1 MGNEP
6 VEIQRSRDDYHEY
19 APPYP
24 HSEPGMIDTHATE
37 KSGKIR
43 RRIFYGWYIV
53 AASIAANTIF
63 SAAYFQGF
71 GVLIIPI
78 ERTFGW
84 DRWVISAAMSLRQLE
99 SGIVSPAV
107 GFLLDRFSARKL
119 IFWSAVIS
127 GAGFIGLGFTTGI
140 VTFFLCFVVIS
151 LGASGVSHA
160 VTWPVI
166 ISRWFRRN
174 RGLATGLAVTGP
186 IFGSP
191 LVILNTQIEEA
202 HGWRVVLFGY
212 GALVLVGVTLLSMLV
227 RDRPEPYGLRPDGD
241 PLEEDASMEHST
253 GPLRRRTDA
262 GLTLR
267 AVFRTKEFWL
277 FTSYL
282 SGTFAVNS
290 AVQGHMI
297 PYFQQ
302 DIGLTAA
309 WAAVV
314 MSMVFIISGI
324 GRIGGGYLLDRM
336 DYRLVLAVVAAMM
349 GFALLYLQVV
359 PVKTASATLPFAL
372 MFGVSFGCLV
382 PMRGA
387 VGSIMFGTRA
397 IGKVLGILQGGPIA
411 AGVIGPFVMGMIFDL
426 NGNYSAAIWGLIII
440 SAFMMPLSLAMSS
453 PAELAKR
460 IGQQRI
466 GDKGS

>member
-1 MGNEP
+1 
-6 VEIQRSRDDYHEY
+6 
-19 APPYP
+19 
-24 HSEPGMIDTHATE
+24 MIKSHAAA
-37 KSGKIR
+37 KPNSH
-43 RRIFYGWYIV
+43 RIFYGWYLV
-53 AASIAANTIF
+53 AASVLANTIF

-71 GVLIIPI
+71 GVLILPI
-78 ERTFGW
+78 ERAFGW

-127 GAGFIGLGFTTGI
+127 GFGFIGLGFTAGI
-140 VTFFLCFVVIS
+140 ATFFLCFVIIS

-166 ISRWFRRN
+166 ISRWFHRK

-191 LVILNTQIEEA
+191 IVILNTQIEQA
-202 HGWRVVLFGY
+202 YGWRVVLFVY
-212 GALVLVGVTLLSMLV
+212 GGLILLGVTLLSMLV

-241 PLEEDASMEHST
+241 PPEERSAESETIPSFCRAD
-253 GPLRRRTDA
+253 P
-262 GLTLR
+262 GLTFR
-267 AVFRTKEFWL
+267 AVLRTKEFWL

-282 SGTFAVNS
+282 SGTFAINS

-302 DIGLTAA
+302 DIGLSAA

-314 MSMVFIISGI
+314 MSVVFIISGI
-324 GRIGGGYLLDRM
+324 GRIGGGYLLDRV
-336 DYRLVLAVVAAMM
+336 DYRLVLAIVAAMM
-349 GFALLYLQVV
+349 GFGLLYLQVLGAKSV
-359 PVKTASATLPFAL
+359 LETLPFAL

-382 PMRGA
+382 PMRGT

-397 IGKVLGILQGGPIA
+397 IGKVLGLLQGGPIA
-411 AGVIGPFVMGMIFDL
+411 AGVVGPMVMGMIFDL
-426 NGNYSAAIWGLIII
+426 HGNYSAAIWGLIVI
-440 SAFMMPLSLAMSS
+440 SAFMIPLSLAMAS
-453 PAELAKR
+453 PAALAIR
-460 IGQQRI
+460 IEQQPEE
-466 GDKGS
+466 

>member
-1 MGNEP
+1 MTTNKIP
-6 VEIQRSRDDYHEY
+6 NTRTWS
-19 APPYP
+19 P
-24 HSEPGMIDTHATE
+24 SLTDTHVTE
-37 KSGKIR
+37 KSGKKG
-43 RRIFYGWYIV
+43 RIFFGWYMV
-53 AASIAANTIF
+53 AASVVANTIF

-71 GVLIIPI
+71 GVLILPI

-107 GFLLDRFSARKL
+107 GFLLDRFSARKM

-127 GAGFIGLGFTTGI
+127 GLGFIGLGFTSGI
-140 VTFFLCFVVIS
+140 VMFFLCFVVIS
-151 LGASGVSHA
+151 LGASGISHA

-191 LVILNTQIEEA
+191 IVILNTQIEEA
-202 HGWRVVLFGY
+202 YGWRVVLFGY
-212 GALVLVGVTLLSMLV
+212 GILILVGITLLSMLV

-241 PLEEDASMEHST
+241 PPEDSITKEHHAGS
-253 GPLRRRTDA
+253 PRRIDA
-262 GLTLR
+262 GLTMH

-290 AVQGHMI
+290 AIQGHMI

-349 GFALLYLQVV
+349 GLGLLYLQVV
-359 PVKTASATLPFAL
+359 PVKTVWATLPFAV

-382 PMRGA
+382 PMRGT
-387 VGSIMFGTRA
+387 VGSIMFGTRT
-397 IGKVLGILQGGPIA
+397 IGGILGLLQGGPIA
-411 AGVIGPFVMGMIFDL
+411 AGVIGPFVMGLIFDL
-426 NGNYSAAIWGLIII
+426 NGNYSTAIWGLIVI
-440 SAFMMPLSLAMSS
+440 SALMIPMSLAMGS
-453 PAELAKR
+453 PAELAMR
-460 IGQQRI
+460 IKAADSDRR
-466 GDKGS
+466 S

>member
-1 MGNEP
+1 
-6 VEIQRSRDDYHEY
+6 
-19 APPYP
+19 
-24 HSEPGMIDTHATE
+24 MIATHAE
-37 KSGKIR
+37 KSGK
-43 RRIFYGWYIV
+43 RRIFFGWYMV

-78 ERTFGW
+78 ERAFGW

-119 IFWSAVIS
+119 IFWSAVIA
-127 GAGFIGLGFTTGI
+127 GAGFVGLGFTTGI
-140 VTFFLCFVVIS
+140 VTFFLFFVIIS

-191 LVILNTQIEEA
+191 LVIMNTQIEEA
-202 HGWRVVLFGY
+202 YGWRVVLVGY
-212 GALVLVGVTLLSMLV
+212 GAVIFVGVTLLSMLV

-241 PLEEDASMEHST
+241 PLEEGVAMEHST
-253 GPLRRRTDA
+253 ASSRRRADA

-267 AVFRTKEFWL
+267 AVLHTKEFWL
-277 FTSYL
+277 FTGYL
-282 SGTFAVNS
+282 SGCFAVNS

-302 DIGLTAA
+302 DIGFTAA
-309 WAAVV
+309 WSAVV
-314 MSMVFIISGI
+314 MSIVFLISAI

-336 DYRLVLAVVAAMM
+336 DYRLVLAAVAAMM
-349 GFALLYLQVV
+349 GLSLLYLQVAE
-359 PVKTASATLPFAL
+359 VKTVAATLPFAL
-372 MFGVSFGCLV
+372 LFGVSFGCLV

-387 VGSIMFGTRA
+387 VGSIMFGTRT
-397 IGKVLGILQGGPIA
+397 IGGVLGLLQGGSIA
-411 AGVIGPFVMGMIFDL
+411 AGVVGPLVMGIIFDL
-426 NGNYSAAIWGLIII
+426 HGNYSAAIWGLVVV
-440 SAFMMPLSLAMSS
+440 SAFMVPVSLAMAS

-460 IGQQRI
+460 IGRQRI
-466 GDKGS
+466 D

>member
-1 MGNEP
+1 MT
-6 VEIQRSRDDYHEY
+6 
-19 APPYP
+19 
-24 HSEPGMIDTHATE
+24 DTHATE
-37 KSGKIR
+37 KSGKKR
-43 RRIFYGWYIV
+43 QRIFFGWYMV

-71 GVLIIPI
+71 GVLILPI

-127 GAGFIGLGFTTGI
+127 GAGFIGLGFTNGI
-140 VTFFLCFVVIS
+140 VAFFLFFVVIS

-191 LVILNTQIEEA
+191 LVILNTQIVEA
-202 HGWRVVLFGY
+202 HGWRVLLIGY
-212 GALVLVGVTLLSMLV
+212 GILILVGVTLLSMLV

-241 PLEEDASMEHST
+241 PPEEGAATERPT
-253 GPLRRRTDA
+253 GLSPRRPDT
-262 GLTLR
+262 GLTLH
-267 AVFRTKEFWL
+267 AVLRTREFWL

-290 AVQGHMI
+290 AVQVHMI

-302 DIGLTAA
+302 DIGLSAA

-324 GRIGGGYLLDRM
+324 GRVGGGYLLDNM
-336 DYRLVLAVVAAMM
+336 DYRLVLAAVAALM
-349 GFALLYLQVV
+349 GFALLYLQMVDV
-359 PVKTASATLPFAL
+359 NTVSATLPFAL

-387 VGSIMFGTRA
+387 VGSIMFGTRT
-397 IGKVLGILQGGPIA
+397 IGGILGLLQGGPVA
-411 AGVIGPFVMGMIFDL
+411 AGVIGPFVMGIIFDV
-426 NGNYSAAIWGLIII
+426 NGNYSVAVWGLIVI
-440 SAFMMPLSLAMSS
+440 SAFMVPLSMAMAS

-460 IGQQRI
+460 IGQRRSS
-466 GDKGS
+466 DRGS

>member
-1 MGNEP
+1 MT
-6 VEIQRSRDDYHEY
+6 
-19 APPYP
+19 
-24 HSEPGMIDTHATE
+24 DTRTIE
-37 KSGKIR
+37 KSGKKR
-43 RRIFYGWYIV
+43 PPIFFGWYMV
-53 AASIAANTIF
+53 AASIVTNTIF

-127 GAGFIGLGFTTGI
+127 GIGFIGLGFISGI
-140 VTFFLCFVVIS
+140 VTFFLFFVVIS

-174 RGLATGLAVTGP
+174 RGLATGFAVTGP

-202 HGWRVVLFGY
+202 YGWRTVLFGY
-212 GALVLVGVTLLSMLV
+212 GILILVGVTLLSMLV

-241 PLEEDASMEHST
+241 PPEEGASAEHPT
-253 GPLRRRTDA
+253 GRSHRRADA
-262 GLTLR
+262 GLTLH
-267 AVFRTKEFWL
+267 AVLRTKEFWL

-290 AVQGHMI
+290 AVQAHMM

-349 GFALLYLQVV
+349 GIGLLYLQIVV
-359 PVKTASATLPFAL
+359 VKTVWATFPFAL

-387 VGSIMFGTRA
+387 VGSLMFGTRT
-397 IGKVLGILQGGPIA
+397 IGQVLGLLQGGPIA
-411 AGVIGPFVMGMIFDL
+411 AGVVGPLVMGIIFDL
-426 NGNYSAAIWGLIII
+426 NGNYSVAIWGLIVI
-440 SAFMMPLSLAMSS
+440 SVLMVPVSLAMDS
-453 PAELAKR
+453 PAALAKR
-460 IGQQRI
+460 IRSAA
-466 GDKGS
+466 DPR

>member
-1 MGNEP
+1 M
-6 VEIQRSRDDYHEY
+6 
-19 APPYP
+19 
-24 HSEPGMIDTHATE
+24 EPGLTDTHTIE
-37 KSGKIR
+37 KSGKKR
-43 RRIFYGWYIV
+43 RRIFYGWYLV
-53 AASIAANTIF
+53 AASVAANTIF

-84 DRWVISAAMSLRQLE
+84 DRWVLSAAMSLRQLE

-127 GAGFIGLGFTTGI
+127 AVGFIGLGSITDI
-140 VTFFLCFVVIS
+140 VGFFLFFVVIS
-151 LGASGVSHA
+151 LGASGVSHG

-174 RGLATGLAVTGP
+174 CGLATGLAVTGP

-191 LVILNTQIEEA
+191 IVILNAQIVETY
-202 HGWRVVLFGY
+202 GWRVLLIGY
-212 GALVLVGVTLLSMLV
+212 GILILGGVTLLSMLV

-241 PLEEDASMEHST
+241 PPEDSTERST
-253 GPLRRRTDA
+253 GSSPSRPDT

-267 AVFRTKEFWL
+267 AVLRTKEFWL

-282 SGTFAVNS
+282 AGTFTVNS
-290 AVQGHMI
+290 AFQVHMI

-314 MSMVFIISGI
+314 VSMVFIISGI
-324 GRIGGGYLLDRM
+324 GRIGGGYLLDKT

-349 GFALLYLQVV
+349 GFSLFYLQMVDV
-359 PVKTASATLPFAL
+359 RTVSGTLPFAL

-387 VGSIMFGTRA
+387 VGSTMFGTRA
-397 IGKVLGILQGGPIA
+397 IGKVLGLLQGAPVA
-411 AGVIGPFVMGMIFDL
+411 AGVIGPLVMGVIFDMK
-426 NGNYSAAIWGLIII
+426 GNYSIAIWGLIII
-440 SAFMMPLSLAMSS
+440 SALMVPLSLAMAS

-460 IGQQRI
+460 IGRRQ
-466 GDKGS
+466 

>member
-1 MGNEP
+1 MTTNKMPAHPHLEP
-6 VEIQRSRDDYHEY
+6 SLTD
-19 APPYP
+19 P
-24 HSEPGMIDTHATE
+24 HATE
-37 KSGKIR
+37 KSGKKG
-43 RRIFYGWYIV
+43 RIFFGWYMV
-53 AASIAANTIF
+53 AASVVANTIF

-71 GVLIIPI
+71 GVLILPI

-127 GAGFIGLGFTTGI
+127 GTGFIGLGFTSGI

-191 LVILNTQIEEA
+191 IVILNTQIEEA
-202 HGWRVVLFGY
+202 YGWRIVLFGY
-212 GALVLVGVTLLSMLV
+212 GILILVGITLLSMLV

-241 PLEEDASMEHST
+241 PPEDSATTEHPAGTS
-253 GPLRRRTDA
+253 RRRTDA
-262 GLTLR
+262 GLTLH

-290 AVQGHMI
+290 AVQAHMI

-324 GRIGGGYLLDRM
+324 GRIGGGYLLDRL

-349 GFALLYLQVV
+349 GVGLLYLQVV
-359 PVKTASATLPFAL
+359 PVKTVWATLPFAV
-372 MFGVSFGCLV
+372 MFGISFGCLV

-387 VGSIMFGTRA
+387 VGSIMFGTRT
-397 IGKVLGILQGGPIA
+397 IGGILGLLQGGPIA
-411 AGVIGPFVMGMIFDL
+411 AGVIGPLVMGMIFDL
-426 NGNYSAAIWGLIII
+426 NGNYSTALWGLIVI
-440 SAFMMPLSLAMSS
+440 SALMIPLSLAMGS
-453 PAELAKR
+453 PAELARR
-460 IGQQRI
+460 IGASDSASRC
-466 GDKGS
+466 

>member
-1 MGNEP
+1 
-6 VEIQRSRDDYHEY
+6 
-19 APPYP
+19 
-24 HSEPGMIDTHATE
+24 MIRTHAAE
-37 KSGKIR
+37 KTGR
-43 RRIFYGWYIV
+43 RRIFFGWYMV
-53 AASIAANTIF
+53 AASIVTNTIF

-71 GVLIIPI
+71 GVLILPI

-127 GAGFIGLGFTTGI
+127 GVGFIGLGFTTGI

-191 LVILNTQIEEA
+191 LVILNTQLEEA
-202 HGWRVVLFGY
+202 YGWRVVLFAY
-212 GALVLVGVTLLSMLV
+212 GALVLIGVTLLSMLV

-241 PLEEDASMEHST
+241 SPEESASTEHGT
-253 GPLRRRTDA
+253 GRSRRRSDA

-314 MSMVFIISGI
+314 MSMVFILSGI
-324 GRIGGGYLLDRM
+324 GRIGGGYLLDRT

-359 PVKTASATLPFAL
+359 SVKTVWATLPFAL
-372 MFGVSFGCLV
+372 TFGVSFGCLV

-387 VGSIMFGTRA
+387 VGSIMFGTRT
-397 IGKVLGILQGGPIA
+397 IGGILGLLQGGPIA
-411 AGVIGPFVMGMIFDL
+411 AGVIGPLVMGLIFDL
-426 NGNYSAAIWGLIII
+426 KGNYSAAIWGLIVI
-440 SAFMMPLSLAMSS
+440 SSLMIPLSLAMAS

-460 IGQQRI
+460 IERQQI
-466 GDKGS
+466 NDKGG

>member
-1 MGNEP
+1 
-6 VEIQRSRDDYHEY
+6 VI
-19 APPYP
+19 AI
-24 HSEPGMIDTHATE
+24 HSSE
-37 KSGKIR
+37 KSGR
-43 RRIFYGWYIV
+43 RRIFYGWYLVV
-53 AASIAANTIF
+53 ASVVTNTIF

-71 GVLIIPI
+71 GVLILPI

-84 DRWVISAAMSLRQLE
+84 DRWVVSAAMSLRQLE
-99 SGIVSPAV
+99 SGIISPAV
-107 GFLLDRFSARKL
+107 GFLLDRYSARKL

-127 GAGFIGLGFTTGI
+127 GAGFIGLGFTSGI
-140 VTFFLCFVVIS
+140 ATFFLSFVVIS

-166 ISRWFRRN
+166 VSRWFRRN

-191 LVILNTQIEEA
+191 IVILNTQIEEA
-202 HGWRVVLFGY
+202 YGWRMVVFGY
-212 GALVLVGVTLLSMLV
+212 GILILIGITLLSMLV
-227 RDRPEPYGLRPDGD
+227 RDRPELYGLRPDGD
-241 PLEEDASMEHST
+241 PAEENVAAERPTDPA
-253 GPLRRRTDA
+253 PRRTDS

-290 AVQGHMI
+290 AFQIHMI

-302 DIGLTAA
+302 DIGFTAT

-314 MSMVFIISGI
+314 MSIVFVISGI

-336 DYRLVLAVVAAMM
+336 DYRLVLAVVAGMM
-349 GFALLYLQVV
+349 GFALMYLQVV
-359 PVKTASATLPFAL
+359 PVQTVWGTLPFAL

-387 VGSIMFGTRA
+387 VGSIMFGTRT
-397 IGKVLGILQGGPIA
+397 IGGVLGLLQGGPIA
-411 AGVIGPFVMGMIFDL
+411 AGVIGPFVMGIIFDL
-426 NGNYSAAIWGLIII
+426 NGNYSVGIWGLVVI
-440 SAFMMPLSLAMSS
+440 SILMMPLSLAMAS
-453 PAELAKR
+453 PAELARR
-460 IGQQRI
+460 IGQQPL
-466 GDKGS
+466 

>member
-1 MGNEP
+1 M
-6 VEIQRSRDDYHEY
+6 
-19 APPYP
+19 
-24 HSEPGMIDTHATE
+24 EPGLTDTHTIE
-37 KSGKIR
+37 KSGKKR
-43 RRIFYGWYIV
+43 RRIFYGWYLV
-53 AASIAANTIF
+53 AASVAANTIF

-84 DRWVISAAMSLRQLE
+84 DRWVLSAAMSLRQLE

-127 GAGFIGLGFTTGI
+127 AVGFIGLGSITGI
-140 VTFFLCFVVIS
+140 VGFFLFFVVIS
-151 LGASGVSHA
+151 LGASGVSHG

-174 RGLATGLAVTGP
+174 CGLATGLAVTGP

-191 LVILNTQIEEA
+191 IVILNAQIVETY
-202 HGWRVVLFGY
+202 GWRVLLIGY
-212 GALVLVGVTLLSMLV
+212 GILILGGVTLLSMLV

-241 PLEEDASMEHST
+241 PPEDSTERST
-253 GPLRRRTDA
+253 GSSPSRPDT

-267 AVFRTKEFWL
+267 AVLRTKEFWL

-282 SGTFAVNS
+282 AGTFTVNS
-290 AVQGHMI
+290 AFQVHMI

-314 MSMVFIISGI
+314 VSMVFIISGI
-324 GRIGGGYLLDRM
+324 GRIGGGYLLDKT

-349 GFALLYLQVV
+349 GFSLFYLQMVDV
-359 PVKTASATLPFAL
+359 RTVSGTLPFAL

-387 VGSIMFGTRA
+387 VGSTMFGTRA
-397 IGKVLGILQGGPIA
+397 IGKVLGLLQGAPVA
-411 AGVIGPFVMGMIFDL
+411 AGVIGPLVMGVIFDMK
-426 NGNYSAAIWGLIII
+426 GNYSIAIWGLIII
-440 SAFMMPLSLAMSS
+440 SALMVPLSLAMAS

-460 IGQQRI
+460 IGRRQ
-466 GDKGS
+466 

>member
-1 MGNEP
+1 LT
-6 VEIQRSRDDYHEY
+6 
-19 APPYP
+19 
-24 HSEPGMIDTHATE
+24 DTHATE
-37 KSGKIR
+37 KSGTKR
-43 RRIFYGWYIV
+43 RRIFYGWYMV

-107 GFLLDRFSARKL
+107 GFLLDRVSARRL

-127 GAGFIGLGFTTGI
+127 GVGFIALGFTTGI
-140 VTFFLCFVVIS
+140 VTFFLFFVVIS

-202 HGWRVVLFGY
+202 YGWRVVLFGY
-212 GALVLVGVTLLSMLV
+212 GALILVGVTLLSMLV

-241 PLEEDASMEHST
+241 PPEESAATERSS
-253 GPLRRRTDA
+253 GPLRRRPDA
-262 GLTLR
+262 GLTLH
-267 AVFRTKEFWL
+267 AVLRTKEFWL

-302 DIGLTAA
+302 DIGLTAT

-359 PVKTASATLPFAL
+359 AVKTVSATLPFAL

-397 IGKVLGILQGGPIA
+397 IGGVLGLLQGAPIA
-411 AGVIGPFVMGMIFDL
+411 AGVIGPLVMGIIFDL
-426 NGNYSAAIWGLIII
+426 NGNYSVAIWGLIVI
-440 SAFMMPLSLAMSS
+440 SALMVPLSLAMAS
-453 PAELAKR
+453 PADLAKR
-460 IGQQRI
+460 IGQQRTS
-466 GDKGS
+466 DTSS

>member
-1 MGNEP
+1 MNMP
-6 VEIQRSRDDYHEY
+6 PHRDPRTIAAH
-19 APPYP
+19 
-24 HSEPGMIDTHATE
+24 TE
-37 KSGKIR
+37 KSGKR
-43 RRIFYGWYIV
+43 QIFFGWYMV
-53 AASIAANTIF
+53 AASVVANTIF

-71 GVLIIPI
+71 GVLILPI

-84 DRWVISAAMSLRQLE
+84 DRWVVSAAMSLRQLE

-127 GAGFIGLGFTTGI
+127 GAGFVGLGFTTDI
-140 VTFFLCFVVIS
+140 ITFFLFFVIIS

-166 ISRWFRRN
+166 ISRWFRRK
-174 RGLATGLAVTGP
+174 RGLAMGLAVTGP
-186 IFGSP
+186 LFGSP
-191 LVILNTQIEEA
+191 IVILNTHIEDA
-202 HGWRVVLFGY
+202 YGWRIVLLVY
-212 GALVLVGVTLLSMLV
+212 GAVILLGVTLLSMLV

-241 PLEEDASMEHST
+241 LPEEGTST
-253 GPLRRRTDA
+253 ERATDSSRRRTDA

-267 AVFRTKEFWL
+267 AVLRTKEFWL

-302 DIGLTAA
+302 DIGLSAA

-314 MSMVFIISGI
+314 MSIVFLISGI

-336 DYRLVLAVVAAMM
+336 DYRVVLAVVAALMSFSLM
-349 GFALLYLQVV
+349 YLQVAS
-359 PVKTASATLPFAL
+359 VKTVVATLPFAL

-397 IGKVLGILQGGPIA
+397 IGGVLGLLQGGSIA
-411 AGVIGPFVMGMIFDL
+411 AGVVGPLVMGLIFDL
-426 NGNYSAAIWGLIII
+426 HGNYSAAIWGLIVI
-440 SAFMMPLSLAMSS
+440 SVLMMPVSLAMAS
-453 PAELAKR
+453 PAQLAKR
-460 IGQQRI
+460 IEQQRI
-466 GDKGS
+466 

>member
-1 MGNEP
+1 M
-6 VEIQRSRDDYHEY
+6 IHLSLTQK
-19 APPYP
+19 
-24 HSEPGMIDTHATE
+24 SEKH
-37 KSGKIR
+37 
-43 RRIFYGWYIV
+43 RIFYGWYIV
-53 AASIAANTIF
+53 AASVLTNTIF

-71 GVLIIPI
+71 GVLILPI
-78 ERTFGW
+78 ERAFGW

-107 GFLLDRFSARKL
+107 GFLLDRVSARKL
-119 IFWSAVIS
+119 IFWSAVVS
-127 GAGFIGLGFTTGI
+127 GLGFIGLGFTVGI
-140 VTFFLCFVVIS
+140 TTFFLFFVIIS

-166 ISRWFRRN
+166 ISRWFRRK

-191 LVILNTQIEEA
+191 LVILNTHIEA
-202 HGWRVVLFGY
+202 AYGWRVVLFSY
-212 GALVLVGVTLLSMLV
+212 GASVLLGVTLLSLLV

-241 PLEEDASMEHST
+241 PPDSRSPENPSAQSL
-253 GPLRRRTDA
+253 LRPDA
-262 GLTLR
+262 GLTFR
-267 AVFRTKEFWL
+267 AVLRTKEFWL

-282 SGTFAVNS
+282 SGTFAINS

-302 DIGLTAA
+302 DIGLSAA

-324 GRIGGGYLLDRM
+324 GRIGGGYLLDRV
-336 DYRLVLAVVAAMM
+336 DYRFVLAIVAAMM
-349 GFALLYLQVV
+349 GFGLLYLQVLGAKSV
-359 PVKTASATLPFAL
+359 LETVPFAL

-382 PMRGA
+382 PMRGT

-397 IGKVLGILQGGPIA
+397 IGKVLGLLQGGPIA
-411 AGVIGPFVMGMIFDL
+411 AGVVGPMVMGMIFDL
-426 NGNYSAAIWGLIII
+426 HGNYSAAIWGLIVI
-440 SAFMMPLSLAMSS
+440 SLFMVPLSLAMAS
-453 PAELAKR
+453 PAALALR
-460 IGQQRI
+460 IEQQTNRI
-466 GDKGS
+466 GD

>member
-1 MGNEP
+1 
-6 VEIQRSRDDYHEY
+6 
-19 APPYP
+19 
-24 HSEPGMIDTHATE
+24 MIHIHTTE
-37 KSGKIR
+37 KSGR
-43 RRIFYGWYIV
+43 QRIFYGWYLVV
-53 AASIAANTIF
+53 ASVITNTIF

-71 GVLIIPI
+71 GVLILPI
-78 ERTFGW
+78 ERAFGW

-107 GFLLDRFSARKL
+107 GFLLDRYSARRL
-119 IFWSAVIS
+119 IFWSAVIA
-127 GAGFIGLGFTTGI
+127 GIGFIGLGFITGI
-140 VTFFLCFVVIS
+140 ATFFLFFVVIS

-186 IFGSP
+186 MFGSP

-202 HGWRVVLFGY
+202 YGWRVVLFGY
-212 GALVLVGVTLLSMLV
+212 AALILVGVTLLSMLV

-241 PLEEDASMEHST
+241 PPEESAATERSS
-253 GPLRRRTDA
+253 GPSRRRTDA
-262 GLTLR
+262 GLTLH

-302 DIGLTAA
+302 DLGLSAA

-324 GRIGGGYLLDRM
+324 GRIGGGYLLDRL

-349 GFALLYLQVV
+349 GIGLLYLQVV
-359 PVKTASATLPFAL
+359 AVKTVWATLPFAV

-397 IGKVLGILQGGPIA
+397 IGGVLGILQGGPIA
-411 AGVIGPFVMGMIFDL
+411 AGVIGPLVMGLIFDL
-426 NGNYSAAIWGLIII
+426 NGNYSVAIWGLIVI
-440 SAFMMPLSLAMSS
+440 SALMVPLSLAMAS
-453 PAELAKR
+453 PAALAKR
-460 IGQQRI
+460 IGQQPV
-466 GDKGS
+466 

>member
-1 MGNEP
+1 M
-6 VEIQRSRDDYHEY
+6 IK
-19 APPYP
+19 P
-24 HSEPGMIDTHATE
+24 HAAAKPNS
-37 KSGKIR
+37 
-43 RRIFYGWYIV
+43 RRIFYGWYMV
-53 AASIAANTIF
+53 AASVLANTIF

-71 GVLIIPI
+71 GVLILPI
-78 ERTFGW
+78 ERAFGW

-107 GFLLDRFSARKL
+107 GFLLDRFSARRL

-127 GAGFIGLGFTTGI
+127 GFGFIGLGFTASI
-140 VTFFLCFVVIS
+140 ATFFLCFVIIS

-166 ISRWFRRN
+166 ISRWFRRK

-191 LVILNTQIEEA
+191 IVILNTQIEQA
-202 HGWRVVLFGY
+202 YGWRVVLFVY
-212 GALVLVGVTLLSMLV
+212 GGLILLGVTLLSMLV

-241 PLEEDASMEHST
+241 PPEERSAENETVQSFCRAD
-253 GPLRRRTDA
+253 P
-262 GLTLR
+262 GLTFR
-267 AVFRTKEFWL
+267 AVLRTKEFWL

-282 SGTFAVNS
+282 SGTFAINS

-302 DIGLTAA
+302 DIGLSAA

-324 GRIGGGYLLDRM
+324 GRIGGGYLLDRV
-336 DYRLVLAVVAAMM
+336 DYRLVLAIVAAMM
-349 GFALLYLQVV
+349 GLGLLYLQVLGAKSV
-359 PVKTASATLPFAL
+359 LETLPFAL

-382 PMRGA
+382 PMRGT

-397 IGKVLGILQGGPIA
+397 IGKVLGLLQGGPIA
-411 AGVIGPFVMGMIFDL
+411 AGVVGPMVMGMIFDL
-426 NGNYSAAIWGLIII
+426 HGNYSAAIWGLIVI
-440 SAFMMPLSLAMSS
+440 SAFMIPLSLAMAS
-453 PAELAKR
+453 PAALAIR
-460 IGQQRI
+460 IEQQPEE
-466 GDKGS
+466 

>member
-1 MGNEP
+1 M
-6 VEIQRSRDDYHEY
+6 
-19 APPYP
+19 
-24 HSEPGMIDTHATE
+24 EPGLTDTHTIE
-37 KSGKIR
+37 KSGKKR
-43 RRIFYGWYIV
+43 RRIFYGWYLV
-53 AASIAANTIF
+53 AASVAANTIF

-84 DRWVISAAMSLRQLE
+84 DRWVLSAAMSLRQLE

-127 GAGFIGLGFTTGI
+127 AVGFIGLGSITGI
-140 VTFFLCFVVIS
+140 VGFFLFFVVIS
-151 LGASGVSHA
+151 LGASGVSHG

-174 RGLATGLAVTGP
+174 CGLATGLAVTGP

-191 LVILNTQIEEA
+191 IVILNAQIVETY
-202 HGWRVVLFGY
+202 GWRVLLIGY
-212 GALVLVGVTLLSMLV
+212 GILILGGVTLLSMLV

-241 PLEEDASMEHST
+241 PPEEGTSTERST
-253 GPLRRRTDA
+253 GSSPSRPDT

-267 AVFRTKEFWL
+267 AVLRTKEFWL

-282 SGTFAVNS
+282 AGTFTVNS
-290 AVQGHMI
+290 AFQVHMI

-314 MSMVFIISGI
+314 VSMVFIISGI
-324 GRIGGGYLLDRM
+324 GRIGGGYLLDKT

-349 GFALLYLQVV
+349 GFSLFYLQMVDV
-359 PVKTASATLPFAL
+359 RTVSGTLPFAL

-387 VGSIMFGTRA
+387 VGSTMFGTRA
-397 IGKVLGILQGGPIA
+397 IGKVLGLLQGAPVA
-411 AGVIGPFVMGMIFDL
+411 AGVIGPLVMGVIFDMK
-426 NGNYSAAIWGLIII
+426 GNYSIAIWGLIII
-440 SAFMMPLSLAMSS
+440 SALMVPLSLAMAS

-460 IGQQRI
+460 IGRRQ
-466 GDKGS
+466 

>member
-1 MGNEP
+1 MIHLPDVGKSE
-6 VEIQRSRDDYHEY
+6 QRRL
-19 APPYP
+19 
-24 HSEPGMIDTHATE
+24 
-37 KSGKIR
+37 
-43 RRIFYGWYIV
+43 FFGWYMV
-53 AASIAANTIF
+53 AASVLTNTIF

-71 GVLIIPI
+71 GVLILPI
-78 ERTFGW
+78 ERAFGW
-84 DRWVISAAMSLRQLE
+84 DRWVISAAMSVRQLE

-127 GAGFIGLGFTTGI
+127 GVGFIGLGFTAGI
-140 VTFFLCFVVIS
+140 ATFFLCFVIIS

-166 ISRWFRRN
+166 ISRWFRRK

-191 LVILNTQIEEA
+191 LVILNTHIEA
-202 HGWRVVLFGY
+202 AYGWRVVLFAY
-212 GALVLVGVTLLSMLV
+212 GALVLLGVTLLSMLV

-241 PLEEDASMEHST
+241 PPEDGSAENENTQS
-253 GPLRRRTDA
+253 LRHADA
-262 GLTLR
+262 GLTFR
-267 AVFRTKEFWL
+267 AVLRTREFWL

-282 SGTFAVNS
+282 SGTFAINS

-302 DIGLTAA
+302 DIGLSAA

-314 MSMVFIISGI
+314 MSMVFVISGI
-324 GRIGGGYLLDRM
+324 GRIGGGYLLDRT

-349 GFALLYLQVV
+349 GLALLYLQVV
-359 PVKTASATLPFAL
+359 GAKSVLATVPFAA
-372 MFGVSFGCLV
+372 MFGISFGCLV
-382 PMRGA
+382 PMRGT

-397 IGKVLGILQGGPIA
+397 IGKVLGLLQGGPIA
-411 AGVIGPFVMGMIFDL
+411 AGVVGPMVMGMIFDL
-426 NGNYSAAIWGLIII
+426 HGNYSAAIWGLIVV
-440 SAFMMPLSLAMSS
+440 SAAMVPLSLAMAS
-453 PAELAKR
+453 PAELTKR
-460 IGQQRI
+460 IEQQRI
-466 GDKGS
+466 S

>member
-1 MGNEP
+1 LT
-6 VEIQRSRDDYHEY
+6 
-19 APPYP
+19 
-24 HSEPGMIDTHATE
+24 DTHATE
-37 KSGKIR
+37 KSGTKR
-43 RRIFYGWYIV
+43 RRIFYGWYLV
-53 AASIAANTIF
+53 AASVVANTIF

-99 SGIVSPAV
+99 SGILSPAV
-107 GFLLDRFSARKL
+107 GFLLDRLSARKL

-127 GAGFIGLGFTTGI
+127 AVGFIGLGFTNGI
-140 VTFFLCFVVIS
+140 VAFFLFFAVIS
-151 LGASGVSHA
+151 VGASGVSHG

-174 RGLATGLAVTGP
+174 RGLAIGLAVTGP

-191 LVILNTQIEEA
+191 IVILNSQIEAA
-202 HGWRVVLFGY
+202 HGWRVVLLGY
-212 GALVLVGVTLLSMLV
+212 AIVILVVVTLLSMLV

-241 PLEEDASMEHST
+241 PPDEDAATERFA
-253 GPLRRRTDA
+253 GPSPRRPDS
-262 GLTLR
+262 GLTLH

-290 AVQGHMI
+290 AFQVHMV

-302 DIGLTAA
+302 DIGLTATQ
-309 WAAVV
+309 AAVV
-314 MSMVFIISGI
+314 LSMVFIISGV
-324 GRIGGGYLLDRM
+324 GRVGGGYLMDKI
-336 DYRLVLAVVAAMM
+336 DYRAVLAVVAAMM
-349 GFALLYLQVV
+349 GFSLLYLQMVDV
-359 PVKTASATLPFAL
+359 NTVSGTLPFAL

-382 PMRGA
+382 PMRGT

-397 IGKVLGILQGGPIA
+397 IGGVLGILQGAPVA
-411 AGVIGPFVMGMIFDL
+411 AGVIGPFVMGIIFDL
-426 NGNYSAAIWGLIII
+426 NGNYSVAIWGLIAI
-440 SAFMMPLSLAMSS
+440 SAVMVPLSLAMGS

-460 IGQQRI
+460 IGRL
-466 GDKGS
+466 

>member
-1 MGNEP
+1 
-6 VEIQRSRDDYHEY
+6 
-19 APPYP
+19 
-24 HSEPGMIDTHATE
+24 MIDTHVTE
-37 KSGKIR
+37 KSGR
-43 RRIFYGWYIV
+43 RRIFFGWYMV
-53 AASIAANTIF
+53 AASIVTNTIF

-71 GVLIIPI
+71 GVLILPI

-127 GAGFIGLGFTTGI
+127 GVGFIGLGFTTGI
-140 VTFFLCFVVIS
+140 VTFFLFFVVIS

-191 LVILNTQIEEA
+191 LVILNTQIEETY
-202 HGWRVVLFGY
+202 GWRVVLFGY
-212 GALVLVGVTLLSMLV
+212 GALILVGVTLLSMLV

-241 PLEEDASMEHST
+241 ALEEGASTERPS
-253 GPLRRRTDA
+253 GSSLRRTDA

-314 MSMVFIISGI
+314 MSFVFILSGI

-349 GFALLYLQVV
+349 GIALLYLQVV
-359 PVKTASATLPFAL
+359 AVRTVWATLPFAL

-387 VGSIMFGTRA
+387 VGSIMFGTRT
-397 IGKVLGILQGGPIA
+397 IGGILGLLQGGPIA
-411 AGVIGPFVMGMIFDL
+411 AGVIGPLVMGLIFDL
-426 NGNYSAAIWGLIII
+426 HGNYSAAIWGLIAI
-440 SAFMMPLSLAMSS
+440 SAFMIPLSLAMAS
-453 PAELAKR
+453 PAELANR
-460 IGQQRI
+460 IERQPI
-466 GDKGS
+466 SDKVS

>member
-1 MGNEP
+1 M
-6 VEIQRSRDDYHEY
+6 
-19 APPYP
+19 
-24 HSEPGMIDTHATE
+24 
-37 KSGKIR
+37 
-43 RRIFYGWYIV
+43 V
-53 AASIAANTIF
+53 AASVVANTIF

-71 GVLIIPI
+71 GVLILPI
-78 ERTFGW
+78 ERAFGW

-99 SGIVSPAV
+99 SGIVSPAI

-119 IFWSAVIS
+119 IFWSAIIA
-127 GAGFIGLGFTTGI
+127 GIGFIGLGFINGI
-140 VTFFLCFVVIS
+140 VSFFLFFVIIS

-202 HGWRVVLFGY
+202 YGWRAVLFGY
-212 GALVLVGVTLLSMLV
+212 GAVILIGITLLSMLV

-241 PLEEDASMEHST
+241 PPEDDATVERST
-253 GPLRRRTDA
+253 GSSHHRADA

-267 AVFRTKEFWL
+267 AVFRTREFWL
-277 FTSYL
+277 FTTYL

-302 DIGLTAA
+302 DIGLSAA

-314 MSMVFIISGI
+314 MSMVFILSGI

-336 DYRLVLAVVAAMM
+336 DYRLVLAIVAAMM
-349 GFALLYLQVV
+349 ALSLLYLQMMHVRTV
-359 PVKTASATLPFAL
+359 WATFPFAL
-372 MFGVSFGCLV
+372 GFGVGFGCLV
-382 PMRGA
+382 PMRGT

-397 IGKVLGILQGGPIA
+397 IGKILGLLQGGPIA
-411 AGVIGPFVMGMIFDL
+411 AGVVGPLVMGLIFDL
-426 NGNYSAAIWGLIII
+426 HGNYSAAIWGLIAI
-440 SAFMMPLSLAMSS
+440 SALMVPLSLAMAS

-460 IGQQRI
+460 MELGVME
-466 GDKGS
+466 

>member
-1 MGNEP
+1 MTDINP
-6 VEIQRSRDDYHEY
+6 
-19 APPYP
+19 
-24 HSEPGMIDTHATE
+24 TE
-37 KSGKIR
+37 KARKKR
-43 RRIFYGWYIV
+43 RPIFYGWYMV
-53 AASIAANTIF
+53 AASVATNTIF

-71 GVLIIPI
+71 GVLILPM

-99 SGIVSPAV
+99 SGIVSPIV
-107 GFLLDRFSARKL
+107 GFLLDRFSSRKL

-127 GAGFIGLGFTTGI
+127 AVGFIGLGYTTGI
-140 VTFFLCFVVIS
+140 VGFFLFFVVIS
-151 LGASGVSHA
+151 LGASGVSHG

-191 LVILNTQIEEA
+191 IVILNAQIEEA
-202 HGWRVVLFGY
+202 FGWRVVLIGY
-212 GALVLVGVTLLSMLV
+212 GILVLGGVTLLSMLV
-227 RDRPEPYGLRPDGD
+227 RDRPEPYGLLPDGD
-241 PLEEDASMEHST
+241 APEEVTSAARPT
-253 GPLRRRTDA
+253 GPSSRRPDT
-262 GLTLR
+262 GLALH
-267 AVFRTKEFWL
+267 AVLRTKEFWL
-277 FTSYL
+277 FTTYL

-290 AVQGHMI
+290 AVQVHMI

-309 WAAVV
+309 RAAVV
-314 MSMVFIISGI
+314 MSLVFIISGI
-324 GRIGGGYLLDRM
+324 GRVGGGYLLDKM

-349 GFALLYLQVV
+349 GFSLLYLQLVDV
-359 PVKTASATLPFAL
+359 DTISATLPFAL

-387 VGSIMFGTRA
+387 VGSIMFGTRS
-397 IGKVLGILQGGPIA
+397 IGGVLGLLQGAPIA
-411 AGVIGPFVMGMIFDL
+411 AGVIGPLAMGIIFDR
-426 NGNYSAAIWGLIII
+426 NGNYSVAIWGLIVI
-440 SAFMMPLSLAMSS
+440 SALMVPLSLVMAS

-460 IGQQRI
+460 IGQRR
-466 GDKGS
+466 

>member
-1 MGNEP
+1 LEL
-6 VEIQRSRDDYHEY
+6 SLT
-19 APPYP
+19 
-24 HSEPGMIDTHATE
+24 DTHTTE
-37 KSGKIR
+37 KSGKKR
-43 RRIFYGWYIV
+43 RPIFFGWYMV
-53 AASIAANTIF
+53 AVSIATNTIF

-84 DRWVISAAMSLRQLE
+84 DRWVVSAAMSLRQLE
-99 SGIVSPAV
+99 SGIVSPVV
-107 GFLLDRFSARKL
+107 GLLLDRFSSRKL

-127 GAGFIGLGFTTGI
+127 GFGFIGLGSTTGI
-140 VTFFLCFVVIS
+140 VAFFLFIVVIS

-166 ISRWFRRN
+166 ISRWFRRK
-174 RGLATGLAVTGP
+174 RGLAMGLAVTGP

-191 LVILNTQIEEA
+191 IVILNAQIEEA
-202 HGWRVVLFGY
+202 YGWRVVLIGY
-212 GALVLVGVTLLSMLV
+212 GILILVGVTLLSMLV

-241 PLEEDASMEHST
+241 PPEEDASTERPA
-253 GPLRRRTDA
+253 GPSPGRPDSGLALHAVLRTR
-262 GLTLR
+262 
-267 AVFRTKEFWL
+267 EFWL

-290 AVQGHMI
+290 AVQVHMI

-302 DIGLTAA
+302 DIGLTAT

-324 GRIGGGYLLDRM
+324 GRVGGGYLLDKM

-349 GFALLYLQVV
+349 GLALLYLQIVDV
-359 PVKTASATLPFAL
+359 RTVSGTLPFAL

-397 IGKVLGILQGGPIA
+397 IGGVLGLLQGAPIA
-411 AGVIGPFVMGMIFDL
+411 AGVIGPLVMGIIFDL
-426 NGNYSAAIWGLIII
+426 NGNYSVAIWGLIVI
-440 SAFMMPLSLAMSS
+440 SALMVPLSLAMAS
-453 PAELAKR
+453 PAALAKR
-460 IGQQRI
+460 IGAAA
-466 GDKGS
+466 D

>member
-1 MGNEP
+1 M
-6 VEIQRSRDDYHEY
+6 I
-19 APPYP
+19 AI
-24 HSEPGMIDTHATE
+24 HSSE
-37 KSGKIR
+37 KSGR
-43 RRIFYGWYIV
+43 RRIFYGWYLVV
-53 AASIAANTIF
+53 ASVVTNTIF

-71 GVLIIPI
+71 GVLILPI

-84 DRWVISAAMSLRQLE
+84 DRWVVSAAMSLRQLE
-99 SGIVSPAV
+99 SGIISPAV
-107 GFLLDRFSARKL
+107 GFLLDRYSARKL

-127 GAGFIGLGFTTGI
+127 GAGFIGLGFTSGI
-140 VTFFLCFVVIS
+140 ATFFLSFVVIS

-166 ISRWFRRN
+166 VSRWFRRN

-191 LVILNTQIEEA
+191 IVILNTQIEEA
-202 HGWRVVLFGY
+202 YGWRMVVFGY
-212 GALVLVGVTLLSMLV
+212 GILILIGITLLSMLV
-227 RDRPEPYGLRPDGD
+227 RDRPELYGLRPDGD
-241 PLEEDASMEHST
+241 PAEENVAAERPTDSA
-253 GPLRRRTDA
+253 PRRTDS

-290 AVQGHMI
+290 AFQIHMI

-302 DIGLTAA
+302 DIGFTAT

-314 MSMVFIISGI
+314 MSIVFVISGI
-324 GRIGGGYLLDRM
+324 GRIGGGYLLDGM
-336 DYRLVLAVVAAMM
+336 DYRLVLAVVAGMM
-349 GFALLYLQVV
+349 GFALMYLQVV
-359 PVKTASATLPFAL
+359 PVQTVWGTLPFAL

-387 VGSIMFGTRA
+387 VGSIMFGTRT
-397 IGKVLGILQGGPIA
+397 IGGVLGLLQGGPIA
-411 AGVIGPFVMGMIFDL
+411 AGVIGPFVMGIIFDL
-426 NGNYSAAIWGLIII
+426 NGNYSVGIWGLVVI
-440 SAFMMPLSLAMSS
+440 SILMMPLSLAMAS
-453 PAELAKR
+453 PAELARR
-460 IGQQRI
+460 IGQQPL
-466 GDKGS
+466 

>member
-1 MGNEP
+1 LT
-6 VEIQRSRDDYHEY
+6 
-19 APPYP
+19 
-24 HSEPGMIDTHATE
+24 DTHVTE
-37 KSGKIR
+37 KSGKKG
-43 RRIFYGWYIV
+43 RIFFGWYMV
-53 AASIAANTIF
+53 AASVVANTIF

-71 GVLIIPI
+71 GVLILPI

-127 GAGFIGLGFTTGI
+127 GLGFIGLGFTRGI
-140 VTFFLCFVVIS
+140 VMFFLCFVVIS

-191 LVILNTQIEEA
+191 IVILNTQIEEA
-202 HGWRVVLFGY
+202 YGWRVVLFGY
-212 GALVLVGVTLLSMLV
+212 GILILLGITLLSMLV

-241 PLEEDASMEHST
+241 PPEDSVTKEHHAGS
-253 GPLRRRTDA
+253 PRRIDA
-262 GLTLR
+262 GLTMH

-302 DIGLTAA
+302 DIGLSAA

-314 MSMVFIISGI
+314 MSMVFVISGI

-349 GFALLYLQVV
+349 GLGLLYLQVV
-359 PVKTASATLPFAL
+359 PVKTVWATLPFAV

-382 PMRGA
+382 PMRGT
-387 VGSIMFGTRA
+387 VGSIMFGTRT
-397 IGKVLGILQGGPIA
+397 IGGILGLLQGGPIA
-411 AGVIGPFVMGMIFDL
+411 AGVIGPFVMGLIFDL
-426 NGNYSAAIWGLIII
+426 NGNYSTAIWGLIVI
-440 SAFMMPLSLAMSS
+440 SALMIPMSLAMGS
-453 PAELAKR
+453 PADLATR
-460 IGQQRI
+460 IRAA
-466 GDKGS
+466 DSDRRS

>member
-1 MGNEP
+1 MPLE
-6 VEIQRSRDDYHEY
+6 
-19 APPYP
+19 
-24 HSEPGMIDTHATE
+24 T
-37 KSGKIR
+37 SGKR
-43 RRIFYGWYIV
+43 QPIFFGWYMV
-53 AASIAANTIF
+53 AASVVANTIF

-71 GVLIIPI
+71 GVLILPI

-127 GAGFIGLGFTTGI
+127 GTGFIGLGFTSGI
-140 VTFFLCFVVIS
+140 AMFFLCFVIIS

-191 LVILNTQIEEA
+191 IVILNTQIEEA
-202 HGWRVVLFGY
+202 YGWRSVLFGY
-212 GALVLVGVTLLSMLV
+212 GILILVGITLLSMLV

-241 PLEEDASMEHST
+241 PPDDSVTTEHHS
-253 GPLRRRTDA
+253 GPRRRMDA
-262 GLTLR
+262 GLTLH

-349 GFALLYLQVV
+349 GLGLLYLQVV
-359 PVKTASATLPFAL
+359 PVKTVWATLPFAV
-372 MFGVSFGCLV
+372 MFGISFGCLV

-387 VGSIMFGTRA
+387 VGSIMFGTRT
-397 IGKVLGILQGGPIA
+397 IGGILGLLQGGPIA
-411 AGVIGPFVMGMIFDL
+411 AGVIGPLVMGLIFDL
-426 NGNYSAAIWGLIII
+426 NGNYSTAIWGLIVI
-440 SAFMMPLSLAMSS
+440 SALMIPLSLAMGS
-453 PAELAKR
+453 PADLAKR
-460 IGQQRI
+460 IGASDQR
-466 GDKGS
+466 

>member
-1 MGNEP
+1 M
-6 VEIQRSRDDYHEY
+6 
-19 APPYP
+19 
-24 HSEPGMIDTHATE
+24 EPGLTDTHTIE
-37 KSGKIR
+37 KSGKKR
-43 RRIFYGWYIV
+43 RRIFYGWYLV
-53 AASIAANTIF
+53 AASVAANTIF

-84 DRWVISAAMSLRQLE
+84 DRWVLSAAMSLRQLE

-127 GAGFIGLGFTTGI
+127 AVGFIGLGSINGI
-140 VTFFLCFVVIS
+140 VGFFLFFVVIS
-151 LGASGVSHA
+151 LGASGVSHG

-191 LVILNTQIEEA
+191 IVILNAQIVETY
-202 HGWRVVLFGY
+202 GWRILLVGY
-212 GALVLVGVTLLSMLV
+212 GILILGGVTLLSMLV

-241 PLEEDASMEHST
+241 PPEEGASTERST
-253 GPLRRRTDA
+253 GSSPSRPDT

-267 AVFRTKEFWL
+267 AVLRTKEFWL

-282 SGTFAVNS
+282 AGTFTVNS
-290 AVQGHMI
+290 AFQVHMI

-314 MSMVFIISGI
+314 VSMVFIISGI

-336 DYRLVLAVVAAMM
+336 DYRFVLAVVAAMM
-349 GFALLYLQVV
+349 GFSLFYLQMVDV
-359 PVKTASATLPFAL
+359 HTVSGTLPFAL

-387 VGSIMFGTRA
+387 VGSTMFGTRA
-397 IGKVLGILQGGPIA
+397 IGKVLGLLQGAPVA
-411 AGVIGPFVMGMIFDL
+411 AGVIGPLVMGVIFDMK
-426 NGNYSAAIWGLIII
+426 GNYSIAIWGLIII
-440 SAFMMPLSLAMSS
+440 SALMVPLSLAMAS

-460 IGQQRI
+460 IGRRQ
-466 GDKGS
+466 

>member
-1 MGNEP
+1 M
-6 VEIQRSRDDYHEY
+6 
-19 APPYP
+19 
-24 HSEPGMIDTHATE
+24 EPGLTDTRATE
-37 KSGKIR
+37 KSGKKR
-43 RRIFYGWYIV
+43 RRIFFGWYMV
-53 AASIAANTIF
+53 AASIATNTIF

-71 GVLIIPI
+71 NVLIIPI

-99 SGIVSPAV
+99 AGILSPIV
-107 GFLLDRFSARKL
+107 GFLLDRVSSRKL

-127 GAGFIGLGFTTGI
+127 AIGFFGLGFTNGI
-140 VTFFLCFVVIS
+140 VAFFLFFAITS
-151 LGASGVSHA
+151 LGASGVSHG

-174 RGLATGLAVTGP
+174 RGLAMGLAVTGP

-191 LVILNTQIEEA
+191 IVIMNTHIEEA
-202 HGWRVVLFGY
+202 YGWRAVLIGY
-212 GALVLVGVTLLSMLV
+212 GFLILGGVTLLSMLV

-241 PLEEDASMEHST
+241 PPQGDTST
-253 GPLRRRTDA
+253 ERPSGSSPRRPDS
-262 GLTLR
+262 GLTLH
-267 AVFRTKEFWL
+267 AVLRTKEFWL
-277 FTSYL
+277 FTTYL

-290 AVQGHMI
+290 AFQVHMI

-324 GRIGGGYLLDRM
+324 GRVGGGYLLDKI

-349 GFALLYLQVV
+349 GFSLLYLQVV
-359 PVKTASATLPFAL
+359 DVDTVSGTLPFAL
-372 MFGVSFGCLV
+372 LFGVSFGCLV

-397 IGKVLGILQGGPIA
+397 IGGVLGILQGAPVA
-411 AGVIGPFVMGMIFDL
+411 AGVIGPLVMGIIFDL
-426 NGNYSAAIWGLIII
+426 DGNYSVAIWGLIVI
-440 SAFMMPLSLAMSS
+440 SALMMPLSLAMAS
-453 PAELAKR
+453 PADLAKR
-460 IGQQRI
+460 IGQRRTS
-466 GDKGS
+466 DASS